1 MEYYHASVSCK
12 HLPHQSC
19 TTQKT
24 LFFNHFYMFY
34 LRQVFHVFKC
44 LFDGWLEDG
53 SPPSL
58 QEACKAFKLTFVVPK
73 LCDYI
78 VTTHLWEKLFPLSL
92 HYKGRVCVTVD
103 PFFFFSVTTQKK
115 WFHCH
120 NLSHSLT
127 RSVRV
132 SGAHTTHHGYLGVVV
147 PGKSNFLGVKVP
159 LRSFHRNEIGS
170 ASITVQI

>member
-1 MEYYHASVSCK
+1 
-12 HLPHQSC
+12 
-19 TTQKT
+19 
-24 LFFNHFYMFY
+24 MFY

-103 PFFFFSVTTQKK
+103 PFFFLALQPK
-115 WFHCH
+115 
-120 NLSHSLT
+120 
-127 RSVRV
+127 
-132 SGAHTTHHGYLGVVV
+132 
-147 PGKSNFLGVKVP
+147 
-159 LRSFHRNEIGS
+159 RNDF
-170 ASITVQI
+170 TVII